1 MHEWINFP
9 HSPSLILP
17 PLQRSFPSPCQPNYI
32 SFCFLVAGSYHLWS
46 IVSAMLPVWT
56 MGLYLCLFNSDTI
69 QPQGFCTSSS
79 HWLTG
84 SALMWLSLSFKYLLK
99 CHLCREAFSDS
110 LPSHSKNIFS
120 TCFISLLCTYF
131 HPTCYI
137 FCQPIWFIV
146 SPHTRMSA
154 FPTQGIW
161 SESLS
166 YPQHTQQ
173 HLVQSKG
180 SINISPKNEWVRI
193 KEDSFNFLHLFFLFL
208 SFLFVAKSEQAPG
221 FLPQA
226 ASLYN
231 QELRSARSC
240 QHCFKRLYL
249 AFPASH
255 FSCMSSPEELW
266 KLGLA
271 STGREDCWHQARWP
285 WRLMGHWWVVVNWQ
299 PWPPDQPVA
308 DISLRA
314 PTSRD
319 GRRVLSCKSQ
329 RYEKLRVGGEKRFLE
344 VRSKLCHLLAVCSWV
359 PPGIPR
365 ILWIQATN
373 TASSTQNSLCFWNVQ
388 QTSAKARTPNSAHGP
403 GRSTHTL
410 PRDLPNNS
418 GKASASQ
425 RALSATGP
433 VLKSRGV

>member
-1 MHEWINFP
+1 MNEST
-9 HSPSLILP
+9 SPTLHLSFFLHFRGHFLAPANPTTLAFVLWLLGVIIFGPLCLQCSQSGLWVSICAFLIVTP
-17 PLQRSFPSPCQPNYI
+17 FNPRAF
-32 SFCFLVAGSYHLWS
+32 A
-46 IVSAMLPVWT
+46 LPVPTDWQA
-56 MGLYLCLFNSDTI
+56 
-69 QPQGFCTSSS
+69 QPSCGSVS
-79 HWLTG
+79 H
-84 SALMWLSLSFKYLLK
+84 SFKYLLK

-110 LPSHSKNIFS
+110 LPFHSKNIFS

-137 FCQPIWFIV
+137 FCQSIWFIV

-161 SESLS
+161 FESLS

-173 HLVQSKG
+173 HLVQSRG

-231 QELRSARSC
+231 QDLRSARSC

-266 KLGLA
+266 KLGLT
-271 STGREDCWHQARWP
+271 STGR
-285 WRLMGHWWVVVNWQ
+285 
-299 PWPPDQPVA
+299 
-308 DISLRA
+308 
-314 PTSRD
+314 
-319 GRRVLSCKSQ
+319 
-329 RYEKLRVGGEKRFLE
+329 
-344 VRSKLCHLLAVCSWV
+344 
-359 PPGIPR
+359 
-365 ILWIQATN
+365 
-373 TASSTQNSLCFWNVQ
+373 
-388 QTSAKARTPNSAHGP
+388 
-403 GRSTHTL
+403 
-410 PRDLPNNS
+410 
-418 GKASASQ
+418 
-425 RALSATGP
+425 
-433 VLKSRGV
+433 